1 MPPLIPQRIQPA
13 GQKQDTVQDGLS
25 SKSSQ
30 SFVLVPPVMKVHS
43 RQSLPGLWGSVWSPV
58 TTCCRCSGWSEGEE
72 GGWASKIN
80 EMVVSH
86 QGDKLG
92 TLTTH
97 TVAPHNLSPVLGATN
112 PLQQSKSDRNLLGLL
127 QATFQAQ
134 RQLSYSSTCSR
145 YRKAMQWDHFM
156 TSDTSK

>member
-1 MPPLIPQRIQPA
+1 
-13 GQKQDTVQDGLS
+13 
-25 SKSSQ
+25 
-30 SFVLVPPVMKVHS
+30 
-43 RQSLPGLWGSVWSPV
+43 
-58 TTCCRCSGWSEGEE
+58 
-72 GGWASKIN
+72 
-80 EMVVSH
+80 MVVSH

-112 PLQQSKSDRNLLGLL
+112 PLQQSKSDLDLLGLL